1 MEEKDRDDIR
11 RLRRRK
17 KAESESTKAESSKVR
32 GEMTAEA
39 KEQARNVATR
49 KNVQAL
55 SLTVE
60 FQAKQIEE
68 LEIKV
73 RALSN
78 NLGTLQLQFEQFQ
91 QQRVRE
97 LQARVNGGP
106 TA

>member
-1 MEEKDRDDIR
+1 MDDKDDNDVR
-11 RLRRRK
+11 RLKRSKVEKPKTRV
-17 KAESESTKAESSKVR
+17 SKVR

-39 KEQARNVATR
+39 KELARNAAAR

-68 LEIKV
+68 LEIRL
-73 RALSN
+73 RALTN
-78 NLGTLQLQFEQFQ
+78 NLGTLQIQFEQFQ

>member
-1 MEEKDRDDIR
+1 MDDKDDNDVR
-11 RLRRRK
+11 RLRKSRVEK
-17 KAESESTKAESSKVR
+17 PKTKVSKVR

-39 KEQARNVATR
+39 KEQARNAAAR

-55 SLTVE
+55 SITVE

-68 LEIKV
+68 LEIRL
-73 RALSN
+73 RALTN